1 MHWAT
6 GIPTTAI
13 SSPLPSRRDI
23 YIYIYNACSSF
34 AIRGARDGAE
44 KVTKPCVSRKTLD
57 LPGIRHSRI
66 D

>member
-23 YIYIYNACSSF
+23 YIYIMPVPRLRF
-34 AIRGARDGAE
+34 EERETGPKR
-44 KVTKPCVSRKTLD
+44 
-57 LPGIRHSRI
+57 
-66 D
+66 